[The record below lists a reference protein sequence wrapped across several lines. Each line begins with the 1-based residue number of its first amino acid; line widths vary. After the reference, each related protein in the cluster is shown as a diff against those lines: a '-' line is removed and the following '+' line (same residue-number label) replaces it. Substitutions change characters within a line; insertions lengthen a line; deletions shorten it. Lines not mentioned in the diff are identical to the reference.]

1 MNKRILVGVLF
12 LVLASLACMRQ
23 VAEWELTPGAITPP
37 VDDLT
42 LYVCVTAEEG
52 ARFTNRQGFID
63 VIPKGTKVIDSGRR
77 SGPLDN
83 QTAELYYEGESILL
97 RAVRPLRLLRVPHK
111 GGQLL

>member
-1 MNKRILVGVLF
+1 MNTKVLLAILALA
-12 LVLASLACMRQ
+12 LASLACGRML
-23 VAEWELTPGAITPP
+23 AEWETTPGAITPP

-77 SGPLDN
+77 VGPLGN
-83 QTAELYYEGESILL
+83 ERAELYYEGESIQVLMSDL
-97 RAVRPLRLLRVPHK
+97 GLCE
-111 GGQLL
+111 